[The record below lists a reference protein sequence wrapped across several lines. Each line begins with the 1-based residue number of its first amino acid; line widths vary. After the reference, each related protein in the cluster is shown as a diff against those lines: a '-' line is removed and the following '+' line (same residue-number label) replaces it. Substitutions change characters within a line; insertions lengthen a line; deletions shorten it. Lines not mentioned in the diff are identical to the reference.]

1 MKVIDMKDYNP
12 GMGVL
17 ISLEDSEDFIPIKNS
32 INLKLSKILD
42 NPSKYL
48 NKEDTYYFYCARGS
62 RSRQAVEIL
71 SVYGYN
77 VVKVTK

>member
-1 MKVIDMKDYNP
+1 MLRWDMKDYNP

-48 NKEDTYYFYCARGS
+48 NKEDTYYFYVIPLLVMLLIELVLFIRKGK
-62 RSRQAVEIL
+62 L
-71 SVYGYN
+71 
-77 VVKVTK
+77 